1 MVLVISR
8 HYWADLSY
16 VRHHEGQCHQSPGW
30 LKLQRWPHLLDLA
43 GFLFMARWAWQLRN
57 RAVADANGR
66 IAVRGAVE
74 SATGFAT
81 ASH

>member
-16 VRHHEGQCHQSPGW
+16 VWHHEGQCQRSPGW